1 VTTTST
7 PTALDIVDGVDLT
20 GKTCVITGASSGLG
34 RESARALATTG
45 AHVILA
51 ARNAEALGETEAWVR
66 DEVPDARLSV
76 VALDLASLDSI
87 AAAAAEISDL
97 TPVVH
102 VLMNNAGV
110 MFTPF
115 GRTTEGFEMQFGT
128 NHLGHFEFTRLLF
141 PALVAADG
149 ARVVNLSSEGHRMG
163 DVDFDDPNFEHRD
176 YDKFAAYGASKTANV
191 LHAVELDRRV
201 RDSGVRA
208 VAVHPGIVAT
218 SLARHMTNDDFMS
231 LNTRAAP
238 AKRDPA
244 AEKPT
249 DFRKQFTT
257 PEHGAATQVWAA
269 VSDELDDVGGVYLS
283 DCRIRQAAPY
293 AVDEARALALWDL
306 SERLCTPSAP
316 SLGSS
321 A

>member
-1 VTTTST
+1 MTTTSA
-7 PTALDIVDGVDLT
+7 TALDIVDGIDLT
-20 GKTCVITGASSGLG
+20 GKTCVITGASAGLG
-34 RESARALATTG
+34 RESARALAATG

-51 ARNAEALGETEAWVR
+51 ARNADALAETETWVR
-66 DEVPDARLSV
+66 AEVADARLSLV
-76 VALDLASLDSI
+76 PLDLTSLASV
-87 AAAAAEISDL
+87 AAAAEQISEL

-115 GRTTEGFEMQFGT
+115 GRTAEGFETQFGT

-149 ARVVNLSSEGHRMG
+149 ARVVVLSSEGHRMS

-191 LHAVELDRRV
+191 LHAVELDRRL

-208 VAVHPGIVAT
+208 FAVHPGIVAT
-218 SLARHMTNDDFMS
+218 SLARHMTNDDFAS
-231 LNTRAAP
+231 LNRSAASRKKDTSEP
-238 AKRDPA
+238 
-244 AEKPT
+244 PT
-249 DFRKQFTT
+249 DFRTQFTT

-269 VSDELDDVGGVYLS
+269 VSDDLDGAGGVYLS
-283 DCRIRQAAPY
+283 DCAIRQAAPY
-293 AVDEARALALWDL
+293 AVDESRALTLWDL
-306 SERLCTPSAP
+306 SERLCTRSAP